1 MGNADGIADV
11 LGIGC
16 DKGTENDEKGSA
28 YLEFPHVALEAL
40 SLLLENIEP
49 VASKASLRGCAATVL
64 QQVQRSHVALA
75 EKKGLNVQNTSR
87 AKRFVGG
94 KLHRNEQ
101 RDFGRR
107 ELNRRGSDVDVHLDV
122 ATVQHNSDTIWRPFA

>member
-1 MGNADGIADV
+1 M

-16 DKGTENDEKGSA
+16 DKGTENYEKDSA
-28 YLEFPHVALEAL
+28 NLEFPTRGVRGAVSPPGKHCTGGVEG
-40 SLLLENIEP
+40 I
-49 VASKASLRGCAATVL
+49 ASWLRSNGGATGATFPCWL
-64 QQVQRSHVALA
+64 KR
-75 EKKGLNVQNTSR
+75 GLNVENTSR

-94 KLHRNEQ
+94 KLDRNVQ

-122 ATVQHNSDTIWRPFA
+122 ATVQHFSDTIWRPFAY